1 MLDDKF
7 EICDPAIVIQPFST
21 RDVMLKKVH
30 ISDAKTATF
39 VCSRCD
45 NTKTVDVSRFIAG
58 CARTRVR
65 SKCTCGCSWTSILE
79 RRKSFRS
86 AVSFPGVCMHAG
98 AEGQVDSI
106 PVRVVDL
113 SSTGLRIEQGGS
125 HGIDSSDYRLDDLI
139 SMDFHL
145 NDRTMTH
152 VRKTAVVKN
161 ISPQCIGAE
170 FEASKQ
176 RDPAIDAY
184 ILSQRL
190 HQMVV

>member
-1 MLDDKF
+1 
-7 EICDPAIVIQPFST
+7 
-21 RDVMLKKVH
+21 MLKKVH

-39 VCSRCD
+39 VCPRCD
-45 NTKTVDVSRFIAG
+45 NTKTVDASRYIERRS
-58 CARTRVR
+58 RTKVR
-65 SKCTCGCSWTSILE
+65 SKCTCGCTWTSILE
-79 RRKSFRS
+79 RRKSFRV
-86 AVSFPGVCMHAG
+86 AVKFTGVCMHRG
-98 AEGQVDSI
+98 AKGPVDSI
-106 PVRVVDL
+106 PVNIVDL
-113 SSTGLRIEQGGS
+113 SSTGLRIEQGDS
-125 HGIDSSDYRLDDLI
+125 HGLDPSDFRLDDLI